1 MVALGS
7 RFELTPIDRTVDEHL
22 ADTDAAVSFVP
33 ALTADRTRRVGLT
46 ALLGSNPVRTVWKNR
61 RMALLEAGRL
71 EEADL
76 ATIEYDAAGQE
87 VQTPRH
93 RAGNRQWTA
102 VRELLRGDFDAAE
115 RIGAEAPALQPNAP
129 EFALGYYTQLF
140 AIRKEQGRLHEL
152 RGATD
157 LRIESMAPVSAG
169 ALAAEIEAST
179 GHHDRATALVASL
192 LPRLGD
198 LARNWQWLPTLALL
212 ADACALTGFE
222 PGAPPILSLLE
233 SQVDRVI
240 VLDGSTLCWGS
251 VARFTAP
258 LHELVGDDDTAEQ
271 RHRQALAVHDR
282 MGAVPFRVPRPARPG
297 AAAPPPGPRRRRG
310 RGARRGRGGRRP
322 THRPAR
328 GAAGLRRR
336 RRRRRSAD
344 ARRREVSRRR
354 SSPSG
359 RARR

>member
-1 MVALGS
+1 MIRLAREAWDLAIRIGATEPAALAAIQLSRFIDDDEAAARLRHVLRLDLRDDVRVLALTQYAWRLRWIVTSEDVLGLAEEAVALASSASDPLPQMVAIGS
-7 RFELTPIDRTVDEHL
+7 RFELTPIDRTVEEHL

-179 GHHDRATALVASL
+179 GHHDRAH
-192 LPRLGD
+192 
-198 LARNWQWLPTLALL
+198 
-212 ADACALTGFE
+212 
-222 PGAPPILSLLE
+222 GAGG
-233 SQVDRVI
+233 V
-240 VLDGSTLCWGS
+240 
-251 VARFTAP
+251 
-258 LHELVGDDDTAEQ
+258 
-271 RHRQALAVHDR
+271 
-282 MGAVPFRVPRPARPG
+282 
-297 AAAPPPGPRRRRG
+297 AAAPTR
-310 RGARRGRGGRRP
+310 
-322 THRPAR
+322 
-328 GAAGLRRR
+328 
-336 RRRRRSAD
+336 
-344 ARRREVSRRR
+344 
-354 SSPSG
+354 
-359 RARR
+359 